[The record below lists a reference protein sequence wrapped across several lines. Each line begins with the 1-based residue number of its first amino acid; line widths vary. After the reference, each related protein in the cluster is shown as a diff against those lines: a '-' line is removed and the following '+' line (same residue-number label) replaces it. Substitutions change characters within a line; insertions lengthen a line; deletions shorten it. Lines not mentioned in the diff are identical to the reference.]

1 MKLVISVSKYVNVIT
16 SVVPY
21 YIVKD
26 TIYTQEL
33 AIINPFELK
42 KTKMSKKSFVPGTD
56 IPYEN

>member
-1 MKLVISVSKYVNVIT
+1 MKLVISVLKYVNVIT

-42 KTKMSKKSFVPGTD
+42 
-56 IPYEN
+56 EA